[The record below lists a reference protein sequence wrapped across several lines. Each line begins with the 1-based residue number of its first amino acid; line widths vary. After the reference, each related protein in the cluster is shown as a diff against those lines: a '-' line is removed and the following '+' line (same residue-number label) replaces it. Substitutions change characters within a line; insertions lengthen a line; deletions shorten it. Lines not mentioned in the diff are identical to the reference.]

1 MKLRVNVKSMGK
13 RRKAVEEML
22 CEVAGQPGTVR
33 ELILAVVDSQVAEY
47 NRRME
52 QSQGQAG
59 QCPEVLACLTK
70 EAIEDQA
77 EGGKI
82 SFGISY
88 GEKKADPAAARDN
101 ALQCFEDGIY
111 RIFMDGQSLDELD
124 GDIVVTEEKVFT
136 FVRLTMLTGRM
147 W

>member
-1 MKLRVNVKSMGK
+1 MRLRVNVKSVGK
-13 RRKAVEEML
+13 RRKSVEEAS
-22 CEVAGQPGTVR
+22 CEIAGRPGTVR
-33 ELILAVVDSQVAEY
+33 DLILAVVDSQVAEY
-47 NRRME
+47 NQRIE
-52 QSQGQAG
+52 QSQGGEG

-77 EGGKI
+77 ESGKI
-82 SFGISY
+82 GFGISY
-88 GEKKADPAAARDN
+88 GEKKADLAAAREN

-111 RIFMDGQSLDELD
+111 RIFADGYALDRLDE
-124 GDIVVTEEKVFT
+124 DIVVTEEKVFT